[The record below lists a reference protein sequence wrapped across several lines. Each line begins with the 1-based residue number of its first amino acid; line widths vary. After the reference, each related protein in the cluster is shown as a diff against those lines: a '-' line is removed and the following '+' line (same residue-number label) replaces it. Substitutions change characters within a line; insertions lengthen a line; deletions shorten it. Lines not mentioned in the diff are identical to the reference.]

1 MSATTTLELFKVL
14 ASDAA
19 VGQTDPTIECF
30 LEQAALRLCASA
42 FGILFEQAT
51 IYLAAHLL
59 LISPEGGSGTA
70 GAGGSVTSK
79 KTGDEA
85 ISFGSIVSL
94 VSGASMGDADLMN
107 TSYGRQFISIRDSR
121 AAAAPTF
128 IGIC

>member
-1 MSATTTLELFKVL
+1 MSATTTLELFKIL

-42 FGILFEQAT
+42 FGVLFQQAT

-59 LISPEGGSGTA
+59 LISPEGGTGTG
-70 GAGGSVTSK
+70 GAGGPVTSK

-94 VSGASMGDADLMN
+94 ATGASLGDADLMK
-107 TSYGRQFISIRDSR
+107 TSYGAQFVSIRNSR

-128 IGIC
+128 ISVV